1 MWKDHPLTNLPV
13 LFVHPCRT
21 AEVMRELSAT
31 GGGGAGGGGGG
42 VRVDLAS
49 YLSVWLGV
57 VGAPVGLN
65 VPVDYDYCCEKSV
78 VK

>member
-1 MWKDHPLTNLPV
+1 
-13 LFVHPCRT
+13 
-21 AEVMRELSAT
+21 MRELSAT
-31 GGGGAGGGGGG
+31 PGGGG
-42 VRVDLAS
+42 VKVDLTS